1 MSDYYYAPWQYELRK
16 QLEVSKAR
24 PVLRVTRAYKIPDP
38 VTATV
43 FAGAYFLAYA
53 PLLQPGPPAKTP
65 TPYTLPPITLGRP
78 GGGMIV

>member
-1 MSDYYYAPWQYELRK
+1 MEHWYYAPWQYELRE
-16 QLEVSKAR
+16 QLSLTKAR
-24 PVLRVTRAYKIPDP
+24 PTVRVARAARLPDP

-43 FAGAYFLAYA
+43 LAGALFLAYA

-65 TPYTLPPITLGRP
+65 LPGILPIYQM